1 MLDDISASFVC
12 FVALVISLCMG
23 RTLGSLGTSIY
34 LQNKYFWFDIKPV
47 LATWYGPSSFIGGGH
62 PSWPLEVTG
71 NSGFFKLVH
80 CGTLWLSLVPI
91 LLHCVQVETLCCPF
105 LEWSGHSLLKSS
117 LWHRVWMRQYPV

>member
-1 MLDDISASFVC
+1 
-12 FVALVISLCMG
+12 MG

-80 CGTLWLSLVPI
+80 CGNFVAVISSNPYALCAGGNTVLSI
-91 LLHCVQVETLCCPF
+91 FRVEWT
-105 LEWSGHSLLKSS
+105 
-117 LWHRVWMRQYPV
+117 